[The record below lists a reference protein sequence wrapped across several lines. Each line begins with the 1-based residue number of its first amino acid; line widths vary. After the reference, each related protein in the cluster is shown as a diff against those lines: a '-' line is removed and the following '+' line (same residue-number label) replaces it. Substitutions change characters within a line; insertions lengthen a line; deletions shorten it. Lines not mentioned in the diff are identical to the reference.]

1 VLVVSN
7 LDLAKNV
14 QAVSSAKFL
23 ESQNK
28 GFTINLDNDYR
39 YLKSGYYVSMH
50 AEILGNPVIPT
61 SRNIID
67 ASRTP
72 ILLLKAQKAGI
83 PTLPNLTTGS
93 VKQILQET
101 TFPIV
106 LFPVNPFMYNGYK
119 TANNRSALY
128 RAVKS
133 LGLNYKFTV
142 CVQPLIGEMT
152 SFKSIFGKCSQNEP
166 LRRLSERVFEVFKIP
181 VCKLHVQRT
190 EKEAYLCGLQPL
202 RREEILPEDLEAIRV
217 EISEMSRTVTV
228 VG

>member
-14 QAVSSAKFL
+14 QAVSPAKFL

-28 GFTINLDNDYR
+28 GFTLNLDNDYR
-39 YLKSGYYVSMH
+39 YLKSSYYVSMH

-72 ILLLKAQKAGI
+72 ILLLKAHKAGI

-152 SFKSIFGKCSQNEP
+152 SFKSIFGKNNQNEP
-166 LRRLSERVFEVFKIP
+166 LRRISERVFEVFKIP

-217 EISEMSRTVTV
+217 GISEMSRTVTM